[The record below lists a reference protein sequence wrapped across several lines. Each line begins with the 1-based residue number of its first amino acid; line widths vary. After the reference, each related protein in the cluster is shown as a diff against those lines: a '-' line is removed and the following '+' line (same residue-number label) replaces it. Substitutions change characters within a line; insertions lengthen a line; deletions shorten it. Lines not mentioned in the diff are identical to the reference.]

1 MKIPKLFFY
10 LKTRWPYLLIA
21 IALIIGNVWIWWK
34 ALSPIDETWRFIVE
48 NPELIFSAMLVVTS
62 GAMVYYARR
71 QHKLEK
77 KNVILA
83 AWERRIQV
91 YDAMKSVV
99 ANSIKSGKIDT
110 VILVEMLRKTKYA
123 QFLFKK
129 DDLIF
134 EYINEFWDKGCTW
147 QLKEKK
153 LEFPKDK
160 KDRIKLINEKFEIHK
175 WFRNQDKIIDKKF
188 EKYLRI
194 E

>member
-1 MKIPKLFFY
+1 MRKKIIDYIKRNRLFIIIV
-10 LKTRWPYLLIA
+10 LT
-21 IALIIGNVWIWWK
+21 LIIGNICIWWK

-48 NPELIFSAMLVVTS
+48 DPELIFSAMLVVTS
-62 GAMVYYARR
+62 IAIAIYAGL
-71 QHKLEK
+71 QHHLEK

-83 AWERRIQV
+83 AWDRRIQV

-99 ANSIKSGKIDT
+99 ANSIKSGKIDS

-129 DDLIF
+129 DDQIF
-134 EYINEFWDKGCTW
+134 EYINEFWDKGCLW

-153 LEFPKDK
+153 LEFPKGKEDK
-160 KDRIKLINEKFEIHK
+160 IKLINEKFEIHK
-175 WFRNQDKIIDKKF
+175 WFRDQDKIIDKKF
-188 EKYLRI
+188 EDYLRI